1 MMPGN
6 DAAQAPQRLWASWEG
21 EPLSITAATRLR
33 PLAAAAGLL
42 ALTAACTT
50 MPAPG
55 SMGPM
60 DDAPLADADTS
71 CDSACLE
78 DLMQQYLDA
87 LAANDPSAAPVTDD
101 VIFSEN
107 GVIQPFGEA
116 SWLTMDGRGTY
127 WLPITDEAAGQA
139 AVLTVMYERGDW
151 ELTTLRIKA
160 RDGKIAEA
168 EQMIVRRSGA
178 PSGGSAGGAQIVQEP
193 QSSPDPRLLAPV
205 PPEER
210 VSRAELVRIADSY
223 FEGID
228 TATDSS
234 ITPFWDDCQRRENGT
249 ITSNNPDAPEGSMAN
264 LACKQQFDTGF
275 QIIVTDIR
283 DRRIWVADT
292 ERQLVFAFGFF
303 DHSGVGNPDTTT
315 GTFAKPFTF
324 QIAECWKVRDGKI
337 QQIEAYLYSVPD
349 YRMRTDFDRL
359 YEAKGFTPNHGR

>member
-1 MMPGN
+1 LKTTTVH
-6 DAAQAPQRLWASWEG
+6 RC
-21 EPLSITAATRLR
+21 R
-33 PLAAAAGLL
+33 LAAATGLL
-42 ALTAACTT
+42 ALIAACSN
-50 MPAPG
+50 APKTVAMG
-55 SMGPM
+55 SM
-60 DDAPLADADTS
+60 DEAPLKDADTS
-71 CDSACLE
+71 CNATCLE
-78 DLMQQYLDA
+78 DLMQKYLDA
-87 LAANDPSAAPVTDD
+87 LAARDPSAAPVTDD

-107 GVIQPFGEA
+107 GVIQPFGDA
-116 SWLTMDGRGTY
+116 SWKTMDKRGSY
-127 WLPITDEAAGQA
+127 WLPMTDEASGQA

-151 ELTTLRIKA
+151 ELTALRIKA
-160 RDGKIAEA
+160 RSGRIAEA
-168 EQMIVRRSGA
+168 EQMIVRRTGDGGS
-178 PSGGSAGGAQIVQEP
+178 GSAGGATIVNRPQE
-193 QSSPDPRLLAPV
+193 SPDPRLLAPV

-210 VSRAELVRIADSY
+210 VSRAELVSIADSY

-249 ITSNNPDAPEGSMAN
+249 ITANNPAAAPGSMAN

-303 DHSGVGNPDTTT
+303 DHSGVGSPETTT

-324 QIAECWKVRDGKI
+324 QIAEAFKVRDGKI

-349 YRMRTDFDRL
+349 YRLRTDFDRL
-359 YEAKGFTPNHGR
+359 YEAKGFTPNNGNQP

>member
-1 MMPGN
+1 LKTMT
-6 DAAQAPQRLWASWEG
+6 ARLLTRAS
-21 EPLSITAATRLR
+21 TV
-33 PLAAAAGLL
+33 GLL
-42 ALTAACTT
+42 ALIAACR
-50 MPAPG
+50 APVPQAVSRG
-55 SMGPM
+55 SM
-60 DDAPLADADTS
+60 DDAPLKDADTS
-71 CDSACLE
+71 CKSACLE
-78 DLMQQYLDA
+78 DLMQKYFDA
-87 LAANDPSAAPVTDD
+87 LAKRDPHAAPVTDD

-107 GVIQPFGEA
+107 GVIQPFGDA
-116 SWLTMDGRGTY
+116 SWKTMDGRGTY

-160 RDGKIAEA
+160 RGGKIAEA
-168 EQMIVRRSGA
+168 EQMIVRRTGTTA
-178 PSGGSAGGAQIVQEP
+178 GGSAGGAQIVNKPQEH
-193 QSSPDPRLLAPV
+193 PDPRLLAEV
-205 PPEER
+205 PPGQR

-249 ITSNNPDAPEGSMAN
+249 ITANNPDAKPGSMAN

-292 ERQLVFAFGFF
+292 EHQLVFAFGFF
-303 DHSGVGNPDTTT
+303 DHSGVGNPKTTT

-324 QIAECWKVRDGKI
+324 QIAECFKVREGKI

-359 YEAKGFTPNHGR
+359 YEARGFTPNHGK

>member
-1 MMPGN
+1 M
-6 DAAQAPQRLWASWEG
+6 
-21 EPLSITAATRLR
+21 
-33 PLAAAAGLL
+33 
-42 ALTAACTT
+42 AACAK
-50 MPAPG
+50 APEATVPVAMG
-55 SMGPM
+55 SM
-60 DDAPLADADTS
+60 DEAPLRDADTS
-71 CDSACLE
+71 CNAACLE
-78 DLMQQYLDA
+78 DLMQKYLDA
-87 LAANDPSAAPVTDD
+87 LAARDPAAAPVTED

-107 GVIQPFGEA
+107 GVIQPFGDA
-116 SWLTMDGRGTY
+116 SWKTMDKRGTY
-127 WLPITDEAAGQA
+127 WLPITDETAGQA

-160 RDGKIAEA
+160 RGGKIAEA
-168 EQMIVRRSGA
+168 EQMIVRRTGNTG
-178 PSGGSAGGAQIVQEP
+178 GGSAGGATVVNKPQE
-193 QSSPDPRLLAPV
+193 SPDPRLLAEV
-205 PPEER
+205 PPEQR
-210 VSRAELVRIADSY
+210 VSRAELVKIADSY

-249 ITSNNPDAPEGSMAN
+249 ITANNPDAAPGSMAN

-292 ERQLVFAFGFF
+292 TRQLVFAFGFF
-303 DHSGVGNPDTTT
+303 DHSGVGNPKTTT

-324 QIAECWKVRDGKI
+324 QIAEAFKVRDGKI

-359 YEAKGFTPNHGR
+359 YEAKGFKPNHGR